1 MWKNIWQHASHLVIQ
16 ILTASINLGYY
27 PREWKT
33 ATIVVLRK
41 PGKPDYSIPGAYRPI
56 SLLNT
61 LGKVLEAV
69 MAKRMSYYA
78 ETYGLL
84 PDTQFGGRPGRTTEQ
99 ALLVLANEIDRGW
112 LKNKVITLVAS
123 DLKGAFNGVNKQA
136 LDLRLKEHGIP
147 TLARRWIQ
155 SFMECRTA
163 SIKFDNFETQVRP
176 LENAGWHRVPAITN
190 SVRLL
195 QLGLCESA
203 SRHERRSVS
212 IHR

>member
-1 MWKNIWQHASHLVIQ
+1 MEIERALKAAKGNTALGEDDLPTLVRENIWQYVSHLVIQ

-33 ATIVVLRK
+33 ATIVVLKK

-84 PDTQFGGRPGRTTEQ
+84 PDTQVGGRIGRTTE
-99 ALLVLANEIDRGW
+99 
-112 LKNKVITLVAS
+112 
-123 DLKGAFNGVNKQA
+123 
-136 LDLRLKEHGIP
+136 
-147 TLARRWIQ
+147 
-155 SFMECRTA
+155 
-163 SIKFDNFETQVRP
+163 
-176 LENAGWHRVPAITN
+176 
-190 SVRLL
+190 
-195 QLGLCESA
+195 
-203 SRHERRSVS
+203 
-212 IHR
+212 